1 MYHREPLCTPLICRR
16 LHVPST
22 VKGQVD
28 HTISRR
34 CAAEYAPAAR
44 ILCST
49 LRHGSR
55 RPGAPRT
62 HRPVA
67 ASSCAFNAQ
76 CAPGTRCGSGRSRP
90 RRHCPAPRLGPLRA
104 HANTAS
110 VAEQRTRTVAWP
122 PDRGRVLSASR
133 ALCQPCT
140 SPGSRSHASTS
151 RYLCKR
157 ISHTADTRPPSQVML
172 RAGTSWSQVIDG
184 VQCRVNVVRERGK
197 LALMVTAGI
206 GSGLDYDKFRI
217 TCPRAPSRT
226 HSFAHR
232 GYRIAAFCL
241 GKCMLPCANCQNFLH
256 GSRLSAVRRSRL

>member
-1 MYHREPLCTPLICRR
+1 M
-16 LHVPST
+16 
-22 VKGQVD
+22 
-28 HTISRR
+28 
-34 CAAEYAPAAR
+34 AA
-44 ILCST
+44 
-49 LRHGSR
+49 
-55 RPGAPRT
+55 
-62 HRPVA
+62 
-67 ASSCAFNAQ
+67 
-76 CAPGTRCGSGRSRP
+76 RSRP
-90 RRHCPAPRLGPLRA
+90 
-104 HANTAS
+104 
-110 VAEQRTRTVAWP
+110 
-122 PDRGRVLSASR
+122 R

-157 ISHTADTRPPSQVML
+157 ISHTADTRPPSQVTL

-256 GSRLSAVRRSRL
+256 GSRLSALAAVRYSPRGARRKKPPPRNAQDWDFTVSVRKCCTYSRTDSGARSRAVGVVARQGHDRARGRRRV

>member
-1 MYHREPLCTPLICRR
+1 MEA
-16 LHVPST
+16 
-22 VKGQVD
+22 
-28 HTISRR
+28 
-34 CAAEYAPAAR
+34 AAEARRARIGPWPRRPARSTRSVRPARVAAAAVAARAAIAPAPTRTCAR
-44 ILCST
+44 A
-49 LRHGSR
+49 RQYGQRGRAAHAHSR
-55 RPGAPRT
+55 M
-62 HRPVA
+62 A
-67 ASSCAFNAQ
+67 A
-76 CAPGTRCGSGRSRP
+76 RSRP
-90 RRHCPAPRLGPLRA
+90 
-104 HANTAS
+104 
-110 VAEQRTRTVAWP
+110 
-122 PDRGRVLSASR
+122 R

-157 ISHTADTRPPSQVML
+157 ISHTADTQVTL

-256 GSRLSAVRRSRL
+256 GSRLSALAAVRYSPRGARRKKLRQNAQNWDFTVSQKSAALIREQTLKEMHAKLSRK